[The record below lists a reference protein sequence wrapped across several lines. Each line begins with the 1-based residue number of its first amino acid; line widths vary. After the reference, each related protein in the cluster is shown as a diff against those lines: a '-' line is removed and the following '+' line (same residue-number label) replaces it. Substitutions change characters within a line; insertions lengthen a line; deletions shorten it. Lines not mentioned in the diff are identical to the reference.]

1 MSHMLSGLLLHLK
14 ACCQV
19 WGIIYLGINLL
30 TTSWALHF
38 IVIGLLLCLV
48 SYFRLPPPSP
58 ALAAEILGAP
68 PSSSEDPEVCW
79 EVAHRAA
86 CLDAPENSLEAIR
99 LAAANGARWVE
110 FDVSFTS
117 DGTAV
122 AFHDD
127 TVDRITDGEGAVT
140 SLTFSQ
146 LSKLDLATKH
156 PLSAN
161 YSGVRIPK
169 VEDFV
174 AECLKHKMKVII
186 DLKSWESPD
195 ETINLVTSLYKQ
207 MPALR
212 TSALV
217 TSFFPQLLYKLR
229 SADPDIIC
237 SLSTR
242 PYFLSSTVYEGTDA
256 GLRPRFSGVAQYAAR
271 ATDIVFP
278 WLLQNVIW
286 WMVGLSAVLV
296 HKAMV
301 SKQFVLDWKRKGVR
315 VMAWT
320 VNSPL
325 EKATLRHLMGIQ
337 VLTDTLD
344 SVPVE
349 RWLPQLS

>member
-1 MSHMLSGLLLHLK
+1 
-14 ACCQV
+14 
-19 WGIIYLGINLL
+19 
-30 TTSWALHF
+30 
-38 IVIGLLLCLV
+38 
-48 SYFRLPPPSP
+48 
-58 ALAAEILGAP
+58 
-68 PSSSEDPEVCW
+68 
-79 EVAHRAA
+79 
-86 CLDAPENSLEAIR
+86 
-99 LAAANGARWVE
+99 
-110 FDVSFTS
+110 VSFTS

-174 AECLKHKMKVII
+174 AECLKHNMKIII

-242 PYFLSSTVYEGTDA
+242 PFFLSSTVYEGTDA

-271 ATDIVFP
+271 ATDLVFP

-301 SKQFVLDWKRKGVR
+301 SKQFVLEWKRKGVR

>member
-1 MSHMLSGLLLHLK
+1 M
-14 ACCQV
+14 
-19 WGIIYLGINLL
+19 
-30 TTSWALHF
+30 
-38 IVIGLLLCLV
+38 
-48 SYFRLPPPSP
+48 
-58 ALAAEILGAP
+58 
-68 PSSSEDPEVCW
+68 
-79 EVAHRAA
+79 
-86 CLDAPENSLEAIR
+86 
-99 LAAANGARWVE
+99 
-110 FDVSFTS
+110 SFTS

-174 AECLKHKMKVII
+174 AECLKHNMKIII

-242 PYFLSSTVYEGTDA
+242 PFFLSSTVYEGTDA

-271 ATDIVFP
+271 ATDLVFP

-301 SKQFVLDWKRKGVR
+301 SKQFVLEWKRKGVR